1 MHRDTSLFMH
11 TVNLARGSD
20 DICSHFGVHIFL
32 DIFRNKM
39 QNFTSL
45 SNAFDILSYLK
56 ILPST
61 KGSPSLD
68 FHGHIHLKT
77 VIQHNH
83 RRSHVSYSVKP
94 FNHLASLWLGLWYSS
109 RYIWGFWRC
118 LGKHHTPKRIPNIP
132 YLLKLLIYKLVTP
145 GIYLKMVL
153 NLFIYKLYLLEAI
166 KF

>member
-11 TVNLARGSD
+11 TVNLVRGSD
-20 DICSHFGVHIFL
+20 DICRHFDMPIFL
-32 DIFRNKM
+32 DIFRDKM

-45 SNAFDILSYLK
+45 SNAFDILPYLK

-68 FHGHIHLKT
+68 FHRHIHLKT

-83 RRSHVSYSVKP
+83 RRSYVSHSVKP
-94 FNHLASLWLGLWYSS
+94 VNHLASLRLGLWYSS

-118 LGKHHTPKRIPNIP
+118 LAKHHTPKRIPNSP
-132 YLLKLLIYKLVTP
+132 HLLKLLIYKLVTP
-145 GIYLKMVL
+145 GIYHKM
-153 NLFIYKLYLLEAI
+153 FFESIY
-166 KF
+166 